1 MNRHRRAVLGALAA
15 DVACVLLFVVLGRRS
30 HDEASGASSTLNV
43 AAPFLIGLAVGWV
56 LSPRLHARPR
66 SIRAGVDVW
75 LATMVVGVLLRWF
88 AWDRSTA
95 FTFVLVAAAFLGL
108 FLLGW
113 RVVATATT
121 RPHHEIRSGRPP
133 LEADR

>member
-1 MNRHRRAVLGALAA
+1 VNRRWLALAA
-15 DVACVLLFVVLGRRS
+15 DVGCVLVFVVLGRRS
-30 HDEASGASSTLNV
+30 HDEGDSVASTLNV
-43 AAPFLIGLAVGWV
+43 AAPFLIGLAIGW
-56 LSPRLHARPR
+56 LASPHLHHRPS
-66 SIRAGVDVW
+66 SIRAGLDVW
-75 LATMVVGVLLRWF
+75 VATVVIGVLLRWF

-113 RVVATATT
+113 RVVATATSPP
-121 RPHHEIRSGRPP
+121 RRAVRSQRPP

>member
-1 MNRHRRAVLGALAA
+1 VNRRPWLALAA
-15 DVACVLLFVVLGRRS
+15 DVGCVLLFVVLGRRS
-30 HDEASGASSTLNV
+30 HDEANSVVSALNV

-56 LSPRLHARPR
+56 LSPHVRRQAR
-66 SIRAGVDVW
+66 SIRAGLDVW
-75 LATMVVGVLLRWF
+75 VATVVVGVLLRWF

-113 RVVATATT
+113 RVAATASSPS
-121 RPHHEIRSGRPP
+121 RRAVRSGRPP
-133 LEADR
+133 MEADR